1 MKVEPE
7 ELESWTPE
15 VENLLADW
23 SEKASGYRWLH
34 SRSEKRY
41 RRRYYSFSIPVIILS
56 TLTGVANAGLTSY
69 VPEDS
74 QKMGQAIIG
83 GVNIFAGILG
93 TLQNFLKVAEQMESH
108 RSASVSW
115 SKLNRA
121 ISIELALD
129 PKRRQVCHDF
139 LKITRAEYDRLIEQ
153 SPLVADEI
161 INAFKSKFKS
171 YDVAKPAICNG
182 LDKCIIFNREDATQE
197 NKQKDKEELLAED
210 EVVEICEATDTLLQM
225 AHDTD
230 EAQDE
235 EP

>member
-7 ELESWTPE
+7 ELECWTKE
-15 VENLLADW
+15 VEDLLADW

-74 QKMGQAIIG
+74 QKVGQAIIG

-139 LKITRAEYDRLIEQ
+139 LKITRAEYDRLI
-153 SPLVADEI
+153 
-161 INAFKSKFKS
+161 FKS

-182 LDKCIIFNREDATQE
+182 LDKCIIFDRDDAKPSV
-197 NKQKDKEELLAED
+197 KQKDKEELLGELK
-210 EVVEICEATDTLLQM
+210 EEAS
-225 AHDTD
+225 
-230 EAQDE
+230 
-235 EP
+235 EPEPEPEP

>member
-1 MKVEPE
+1 MVKVATED
-7 ELESWTPE
+7 LECWTSE
-15 VENLLADW
+15 VEDLLADW

-83 GVNIFAGILG
+83 GVNILAGILG

-153 SPLVADEI
+153 SPLVPDEI
-161 INAFKSKFKS
+161 INHFKSKFKS
-171 YDVAKPAICNG
+171 YDVSKPAICNG
-182 LDKCIIFNREDATQE
+182 LDKCIIFDRQDAKPSV
-197 NKQKDKEELLAED
+197 KQKDKEELLAELK
-210 EVVEICEATDTLLQM
+210 EATDE
-225 AHDTD
+225 D
-230 EAQDE
+230 EASEPE
-235 EP
+235 EHETQP